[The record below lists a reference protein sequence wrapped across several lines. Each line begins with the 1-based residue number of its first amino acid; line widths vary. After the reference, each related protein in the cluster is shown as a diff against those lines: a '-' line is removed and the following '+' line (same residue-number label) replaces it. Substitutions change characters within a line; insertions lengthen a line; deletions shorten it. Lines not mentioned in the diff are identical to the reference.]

1 MALDETVISNQA
13 GHIAD
18 HAILKAA
25 YVARGETQGPL
36 ATYTSSSTKAEHL
49 GIHNKLHVEHTA
61 LGGSL
66 PNNPTSGHLSH
77 HNALH
82 KADNRRANL
91 GIAMAYNRL
100 SGASQATIDLRM
112 SQIAA
117 TGAQWFRMDF
127 PAYELEPAS
136 GTTNWAQP
144 DKIINSAYDHGLKV
158 LFLANTAPAWVAS
171 AWNDGP
177 TTSAE
182 RNAYADYCARAVQR
196 YAGKIHAI
204 ELWNEPNLSGFWT
217 PAPNVTDYGNLISV
231 AYPAIKAVSSIPV
244 LAAGT
249 GWSFGAPNI
258 AQDTWYSGLYSGGFK
273 NYFDA
278 VNVHP
283 YQDTYQCSIGSHFSF
298 GNIGNVTNVR
308 TTMNDNGDSA
318 KQIWGTEW
326 GFTTFY
332 TTEAQSADW
341 LPIFADGWFD
351 QGTGRG
357 ATGPLFRYTLIDT
370 DSSTS
375 EGQFGLLRTDGS
387 QKPAWGEFIKLGAYA
402 SGSGSVE
409 PPVATGLRL
418 WFDASQIPGLSD
430 GNAVIQW
437 NDASGNSNHAA
448 QGTVGS
454 RPTYRTNVVNGK
466 PVVRFDGGDEL
477 AITNAD
483 AAALTN
489 NQDGLTIFTVASLS
503 AADGAVRDL
512 IFFSTNTAAGT
523 TRLKMGQRSGPV
535 WAVSGRRLDADTLQ
549 HVTGSTATTGFQ
561 QLTAAVNWSSS
572 DATLY
577 HNGVSVG
584 SSTSFQTDGLSQAAN
599 SLGVAVGNASTLS
612 EYWQGDI
619 AEILVYDSVL
629 STSDRQ
635 SVEAYLNAK
644 YGLGASGSPY
654 WEADFESG
662 PSNGVDKYS
671 GYEDWSFVQAEE
683 PDQANPALSGV
694 VLASTYGFAAHSG
707 VCVGMFKTDHTAWL
721 ANLYHSKVYKQF
733 QFTGSTT
740 VVDVHGNN
748 LQAAPS
754 NSINGTYR
762 AWYYVPTSGFDWYT
776 TGSNIFQFKLD
787 EQDPFRQEPQWWVSF
802 QAVNNDLA
810 QGLQIKVNSYSQGGS
825 YVNPGGLKTITRGQ
839 WFEIRADVYEG
850 SKIDWYFGGAFWQT
864 SLASSSAIGRAAALY
879 TPRSWVFG
887 VGHYGE
893 GGPLFIDDA
902 SFTPF

>member
-1 MALDETVISNQA
+1 MTLDETVISNQA

-18 HAILKAA
+18 HAVLKAA

-36 ATYTSSSTKAEHL
+36 TTYTASSTKAEHL
-49 GIHNKLHVEHTA
+49 GIHNKLHAEHTA

-66 PNNPTSGHLSH
+66 PANPTGGHLSH

-82 KADNRRANL
+82 KADNRRATL
-91 GIAMAYNRL
+91 GISMAYNRL
-100 SGASQATIDLRM
+100 AAASQATIDLRM

-127 PAYELEPAS
+127 PAYELEPSS

-144 DKIINSAYDHGLKV
+144 DKIINSAYAHGLKV

-177 TTSAE
+177 TTSTE
-182 RNAYADYCARAVQR
+182 RNAYADYCVRAVQR

-231 AYPAIKAVSSIPV
+231 AYPAIKAVSSIPI

-273 NYFDA
+273 NYFDV

-283 YQDTYQCSIGSHFSF
+283 YQDTTQCAAGNHFSF
-298 GNIGNVTNVR
+298 GNIANVTNVR
-308 TTMNDNGDSA
+308 TTMNANGDTA
-318 KQIWGTEW
+318 KQIWATEW
-326 GFTTFY
+326 GFTTYY
-332 TTEAQSADW
+332 TTETQSADW
-341 LPIFADGWFD
+341 LPIFAEGWFD

-357 ATGPLFRYTLIDT
+357 VTGPLFRYTLIDT
-370 DSSTS
+370 DASTS

-387 QKPAWGEFIKLGAYA
+387 QKPAWNEFVKLGAYA
-402 SGSGSVE
+402 SSSGSVE
-409 PPVATGLRL
+409 PPIATGLRL
-418 WFDASQIPGLSD
+418 WFDASQITGLSD
-430 GNAVIQW
+430 GNAVVQW
-437 NDASGNSNHAA
+437 NDVSGHSNHAA
-448 QGTVGS
+448 QGTSGS
-454 RPTYRTNVVNGK
+454 RPTYRANVVNGR
-466 PVVRFDGGDEL
+466 PVVRFDGGDQL
-477 AITNAD
+477 AISNSD
-483 AAALTN
+483 ALELTN
-489 NQDGLTIFTVASLS
+489 NRASLTIFTVASLTS
-503 AADGAVRDL
+503 VDGTVRN
-512 IFFSTNTAAGT
+512 IVFFSTGAGSGL
-523 TRLKMGQRSGPV
+523 TRVKVGQRSGPT
-535 WAVSGRRLDADTLQ
+535 WSVSGRRLDADSLANIL
-549 HVTGSTATTGFQ
+549 GGTASTGFK
-561 QLTAAVNWSSS
+561 QLSAWVDWANS
-572 DATLY
+572 DASLY
-577 HNGVSVG
+577 LNG
-584 SSTSFQTDGLSQAAN
+584 SSIASTTSWLTSGNTQATN
-599 SLGVAVGNASTLS
+599 SVAVTIGDAGGGG
-612 EYWQGDI
+612 EAWVGDI
-619 AEILVYDSVL
+619 AEILVYDTAL
-629 STSDRQ
+629 NSTDRQ
-635 SVEAYLNAK
+635 TVEDYLSDK
-644 YGLGASGSPY
+644 YGLDAY
-654 WEADFESG
+654 WTANFESG
-662 PSNGVDKYS
+662 PSNGVNQYS

-683 PDQANPALSGV
+683 SDQANPALSGV
-694 VLASTYGFAAHSG
+694 VLASSQGIPAHSG
-707 VCVGMFKTDHTAWL
+707 SCVGMFETDHTAWL
-721 ANLYHSKVYKQF
+721 ANKYHSKVYKQW

-740 VVDVHGNN
+740 VQDVFGRN
-748 LQAAPS
+748 LQAAPG

-850 SKIDWYFGGAFWQT
+850 TKIDWYFDGTFWQT